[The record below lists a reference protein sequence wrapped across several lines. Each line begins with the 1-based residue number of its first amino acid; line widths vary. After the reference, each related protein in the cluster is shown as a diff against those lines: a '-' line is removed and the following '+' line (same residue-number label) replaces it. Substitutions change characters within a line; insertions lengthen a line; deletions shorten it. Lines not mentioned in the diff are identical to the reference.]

1 MARSSSGASPVDV
14 NSSAHGNIILREL
27 DVPPDVLRRLAAR
40 LPSRYPVL
48 FDSAADGPLSR
59 VSILVAEPTAALWL
73 DRDGRLGMEG
83 VSLQAPDF
91 LSALEQWW
99 SAERQPSSRSGSP
112 ESAGSSTGAGL
123 PVRIGSSLPFTGGW
137 ALFLGYETAQLI
149 EPNLRLPPS
158 SLPWTAFALR
168 TPAALIHDRTTG
180 KVCAVAEASA
190 GTAFLD
196 RIEADARQLASQSH
210 SPTAQDGDDIAVHS
224 VTEEDSAMHLK
235 RVIRAKEY
243 VRAGD
248 IYQANL
254 SRPWTIELRQE
265 PDIAAL
271 YNRLCKAN
279 PAPFAALAQ
288 WRGATILSSSPE
300 RLVRISSERLI
311 DTRPIAGTRPRS
323 RRPGGDL
330 AEMRE
335 LAAHPKE
342 RAEHIMLIDLERND
356 LGRVSEPGTVR
367 VDELMTIESY
377 AHVHH
382 IVSNVSGRLRSE
394 VTPIG
399 ALRAVF
405 PGGTITGVPKFR
417 CMQII
422 AELEGTGRG
431 AYTGSLGFLNLD
443 GSMDMNILI
452 RTLSLTGRRIEL
464 RAGGGIVADSDP
476 QRELEETR
484 AKARGLLAA
493 FGIVEPRGVERTGA
507 VA

>member
-1 MARSSSGASPVDV
+1 MARSFSGASPAD
-14 NSSAHGNIILREL
+14 SHIREI
-27 DVPPDVLRRLAAR
+27 DVPPDVLRRLAA
-40 LPSRYPVL
+40 LYPQRYPIL

-59 VSILVAEPTAALWL
+59 TSILVAEPRASLWL
-73 DRDGRLGMEG
+73 DSSGRVGAEG
-83 VSLQAPDF
+83 ITPRGADF
-91 LSALEQWW
+91 LSALESWW
-99 SAERQPSSRSGSP
+99 LAER
-112 ESAGSSTGAGL
+112 L
-123 PVRIGSSLPFTGGW
+123 PATRQRFPFVGGW
-137 ALFLGYETAQLI
+137 ALFLSYEAAQEI
-149 EPNLRLPPS
+149 EPQLRLPSS
-158 SLPWTAFALR
+158 SLPWRAFALR
-168 TPAALIHDRTTG
+168 TPSALVHERATG
-180 KVCAVAEASA
+180 KVFAVAEAGAADS
-190 GTAFLD
+190 LQ
-196 RIEADARQLASQSH
+196 RLEADARSVADLSDS
-210 SPTAQDGDDIAVHS
+210 TADSIDVES
-224 VTEEDSAMHLK
+224 VTEEDPSAYLG

-254 SRPWTIELRQE
+254 SRPWSVELARE
-265 PDIAAL
+265 PDIGVL

-288 WRGATILSSSPE
+288 WRGSTILSSSPE
-300 RLVRISSERLI
+300 RLVRIADGQI

-323 RRPGGDL
+323 RRPGDDL
-330 AEMRE
+330 AEMTE

-356 LGRVSEPGTVR
+356 LGRVSEAGSVR

-382 IVSNVSGRLRSE
+382 IVSNVSGRLRAD

-431 AYTGSLGFLNLD
+431 AYTGSLGFLGRD
-443 GSMDMNILI
+443 GTMDMNILI
-452 RTLSLTGRRIEL
+452 RTLRVQGRRVEL

-484 AKARGLLAA
+484 AKARGMLAA
-493 FGIVEPRGVERTGA
+493 FAVTQTAGA
-507 VA
+507 LV

>member
-1 MARSSSGASPVDV
+1 MARLFSGASPA
-14 NSSAHGNIILREL
+14 SGSIREL
-27 DVPPDVLRRLAAR
+27 ESVRELNVPPDVLRRLAAR
-40 LPSRYPVL
+40 FPQRYPVL
-48 FDSAADGPLSR
+48 FDSAADGPLSQT
-59 VSILVAEPTAALWL
+59 SILVAEPRAALWL
-73 DRDGRLGMEG
+73 DSNGQVGAEG
-83 VSLQAPDF
+83 FIPRGGDF
-91 LSALEQWW
+91 LTALENWW
-99 SAERQPSSRSGSP
+99 LSERIAAAPRKF
-112 ESAGSSTGAGL
+112 
-123 PVRIGSSLPFTGGW
+123 PFVGGW
-137 ALFLGYETAQLI
+137 AVFLSYEAAQEI
-149 EPNLRLPPS
+149 EPQLRLPRS
-158 SLPWTAFALR
+158 SLPWRAFALR
-168 TPAALIHDRTTG
+168 TPCALVHERATG
-180 KVCAVAEASA
+180 KVFAVAEPAAVDS
-190 GTAFLD
+190 LD
-196 RIEADARQLASQSH
+196 RLEADAHMVAANGP
-210 SPTAQDGDDIAVHS
+210 PTPDTLSVES
-224 VTEEDSAMHLK
+224 VTEEDPAAYLA
-235 RVIRAKEY
+235 RVSRAKEY

-254 SRPWTIELRQE
+254 SRPWKVTLSRE
-265 PDIAAL
+265 PDVGAL

-288 WRGATILSSSPE
+288 WRGTTILSSSPE
-300 RLVRISSERLI
+300 RLVRINDGHI

-323 RRPGGDL
+323 RRPGDDL
-330 AEMRE
+330 AEMTE

-367 VDELMTIESY
+367 VDELMSIESY

-382 IVSNVSGRLRSE
+382 IVSNVSGELRGD

-422 AELEGTGRG
+422 AELEGIGRG
-431 AYTGSLGFLNLD
+431 AYTGSLGFLGRD

-452 RTLSLTGRRIEL
+452 RTLSVLGRTIEL

-484 AKARGLLAA
+484 AKARGMLAA
-493 FGIVEPRGVERTGA
+493 FEVTRATGA
-507 VA
+507 VP